1 MASAAASESLRELAF
16 RESDGLE
23 VTLLWNALEDRL
35 IVSVFDTKRDDFFW
49 VDAPRDR
56 ALDVFNHPFA
66 YAASR
71 PAPRT
76 DLLLAA

>member
-1 MASAAASESLRELAF
+1 MPSATTSESLRELAF
-16 RESDGLE
+16 RENDGLE
-23 VTLLWNALEDRL
+23 VTLLWDALEDRL
-35 IVSVFDTKRDDFFW
+35 IVSVFDTKRADFFS

-66 YAASR
+66 YAASH
-71 PAPRT
+71 PAPHT

>member
-1 MASAAASESLRELAF
+1 MARATTSESLRELAF

-23 VTLLWNALEDRL
+23 VTLHWEAVEDRL
-35 IVSVFDTKRDDFFW
+35 IVSVYDTKRHVFFS
-49 VDAPRDR
+49 VDAPRDK

-66 YAASR
+66 YASSR

-76 DLLLAA
+76 DLLLAV